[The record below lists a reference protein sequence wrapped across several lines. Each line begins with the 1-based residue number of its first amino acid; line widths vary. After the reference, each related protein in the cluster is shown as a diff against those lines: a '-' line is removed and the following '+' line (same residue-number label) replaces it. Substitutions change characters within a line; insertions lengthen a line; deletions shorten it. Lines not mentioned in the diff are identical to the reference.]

1 MAGATSSALPTT
13 RGWAHRLLRQRLVPV
28 ALGFLALVVLTGIFA
43 PIIAPYGI
51 NETDVQAQLETPS
64 AAHLFGTDQLGRDV
78 FTRIL
83 YGSRTSIL
91 VGIFAV
97 GVAVAIGVPLGLI
110 SGYFGG
116 FWDPAIMRLIDA
128 LHAFPSLVLALA
140 LIGIFGQGLPQ
151 LMFAI
156 GVGSIPTYARLTR
169 GQVLAVR
176 EETYVLA
183 ARAVGVPTPLIFARY
198 LLPNSLAPLI
208 VQASLGVGY
217 AILAEAGLSFLGL
230 GTPPPSATWG
240 GMLSQALPLIRVAP
254 DVAMYPGAAIFLTVL
269 AINLTGDALRDVL
282 DPRLRGSS

>member
-1 MAGATSSALPTT
+1 MTFGASLPQS
-13 RGWAHRLLRQRLVPV
+13 RGWLHRLLRQRLVPI
-28 ALGFLALVVLTGIFA
+28 ALGFLVFLVLSAVFA
-43 PIIAPYGI
+43 SVVAPYGI
-51 NETDVQAQLETPS
+51 NETNVQARLETPS
-64 AAHLFGTDQLGRDV
+64 AAHLFGTDQLGRDIL
-78 FTRIL
+78 TRLL

-91 VGIFAV
+91 VGVFAV

-116 FWDPAIMRLIDA
+116 LWDAAIMRLIDA
-128 LHAFPSLVLALA
+128 LHAFPSLILALA

-156 GVGSIPTYARLTR
+156 GAGAIPTYARLTR

-183 ARAVGVPTPLIFARY
+183 ARAVGVPTPLVFLRY

-208 VQASLGVGY
+208 VQGSLGVGY

-254 DVAMYPGAAIFLTVL
+254 DVAMYPGAAIFITVL

-282 DPRLRGSS
+282 DPRLRGTR